1 MSSTHGFHIQR
12 FPKFLDFSLTNVKFP
27 WPTESRFSQISL
39 HNGLN
44 RPLLSTHLFMLFQV
58 TCNVHDLI
66 VPEYNMQKR
75 INFFENPKSIFK
87 YPKLYLSILTDSS
100 FVILE
105 TLQQKSNSSI
115 KGKKNGQLLII
126 LLYRR
131 DRKIKAVPF
140 FQVVIRFHRVLEKF
154 VSKDVH

>member
-1 MSSTHGFHIQR
+1 MDSTVPSS
-12 FPKFLDFSLTNVKFP
+12 P
-27 WPTESRFSQISL
+27 PTYLCFY
-39 HNGLN
+39 
-44 RPLLSTHLFMLFQV
+44 QV

-115 KGKKNGQLLII
+115 KGKKT
-126 LLYRR
+126 
-131 DRKIKAVPF
+131 
-140 FQVVIRFHRVLEKF
+140 
-154 VSKDVH
+154 VSC

>member
-1 MSSTHGFHIQR
+1 M
-12 FPKFLDFSLTNVKFP
+12 
-27 WPTESRFSQISL
+27 
-39 HNGLN
+39 
-44 RPLLSTHLFMLFQV
+44 THL
-58 TCNVHDLI
+58 HI
-66 VPEYNMQKR
+66 SVPAITRATLARTHELKR

-140 FQVVIRFHRVLEKF
+140 FQVVIRFHRVLEKL